1 MFTIN
6 IYIRKINI
14 YYVFNKKIGS
24 VCLKDKVITYIRKN
38 KLIEPGDNVLVAL
51 SGGPD
56 SVCLLDILYKLKD
69 KLNIT
74 LGAVHINHM
83 LRGEDSDKDEEYVIE
98 LCNKIGIQSYI
109 KRVDINAY
117 SAENKMSSE
126 MAGRKVRYD
135 FFEEVMKN
143 GKYNKIATAHNANDQ
158 AETIIFRL
166 IRGSGLEGL
175 GGIKAYRDNKIIR
188 PILCLDREEVEEY
201 IRKENLN
208 PRIDKTNFEKI
219 YNRNKIRLDILPY
232 IKEYFN
238 EDIIKTLNRTAG
250 LLQKDNEFLESESL
264 KVYQKYCIEYD
275 KYFIIKKDAF
285 TNHDSIISRML
296 RNALIRYSNQTYD
309 FEMKHIYEI
318 MDLARK
324 DTGKIVNLP
333 KNIFVENIY
342 GDIYIKNKL
351 NQKKVDSKKI
361 RLNKLDIDN
370 KKIDFQDF
378 FIQFTVMKNDKN
390 INLKENEFI
399 KYFEFDKIEDEI
411 LLKTREDGDRM
422 IPLGMK
428 GNKKVKDIFIDMKV
442 PKDLR
447 DLIPILCFDS
457 RIAWVIGAR
466 TSEEY
471 RISNNSKNILKVIVS
486 RKEH

>member
-1 MFTIN
+1 ME
-6 IYIRKINI
+6 
-14 YYVFNKKIGS
+14 
-24 VCLKDKVITYIRKN
+24 DKVIAYIKKN

-56 SVCLLDILYKLKD
+56 SVCLLNILYKFKD
-69 KLNIT
+69 ELNIT
-74 LGAVHINHM
+74 LGAAHINHM
-83 LRGEDSDKDEEYVIE
+83 LRGEDSDRDEKYVIE
-98 LCNKIGIQSYI
+98 LCNKIGIPSYI
-109 KRVDINAY
+109 KRVNINNY
-117 SAENKMSSE
+117 SEKNKMSSE

-135 FFEEVMKN
+135 FFEEIMKKGN
-143 GKYNKIATAHNANDQ
+143 YNKIATAHNANDQ
-158 AETIIFRL
+158 AETIMFRL

-188 PILCLDREEVEEY
+188 PILCLERDEVEKY

-232 IKEYFN
+232 IKEHFN
-238 EDIIKTLNRTAG
+238 EDIIKTLNRTAV

-275 KYFIIKKDAF
+275 EYFIIKKDAF
-285 TNHDSIISRML
+285 TNHDSIVSRML
-296 RNALIRYSNQTYD
+296 RNALIRYSNQPYD

-324 DTGKIVNLP
+324 DTGKAVNLP
-333 KNIFVENIY
+333 KNILVENIY
-342 GDIYIKNKL
+342 GDIYIKNKS
-351 NQKKVDSKKI
+351 NQKKIYSNEV
-361 RLNKLDIDN
+361 RLNKFDIGN
-370 KKIDFQDF
+370 RKIDFQDF
-378 FIQFTVMKNDKN
+378 FIQFTVMENDKN
-390 INLKENEFI
+390 LNLKENKFI

-411 LLKTREDGDRM
+411 ILRTREDGDRM

-428 GNKKVKDIFIDMKV
+428 GSKKVKDIFIDMKI

-447 DLIPILCFDS
+447 DLIPILCFDNK
-457 RIAWVIGAR
+457 IAWVIGVR

>member
-1 MFTIN
+1 MLFTDRI
-6 IYIRKINI
+6 
-14 YYVFNKKIGS
+14 
-24 VCLKDKVITYIRKN
+24 DKVIIIYIKIIILRSIVVINKVKAFVIEN
-38 KLIEPGDNVLVAL
+38 KLIQNGDRVLVAL

-56 SVCLLDILYKLKD
+56 SVCLLNILYELKKD
-69 KLNIT
+69 FNIEI
-74 LGAVHINHM
+74 AAAHVNHM

-98 LCNKIGIQSYI
+98 LCNKIGIPSYI

-250 LLQKDNEFLESESL
+250 LLQKDNEFL
-264 KVYQKYCIEYD
+264 D
-275 KYFIIKKDAF
+275 
-285 TNHDSIISRML
+285 
-296 RNALIRYSNQTYD
+296 
-309 FEMKHIYEI
+309 
-318 MDLARK
+318 RK
-324 DTGKIVNLP
+324 SV
-333 KNIFVENIY
+333 V
-342 GDIYIKNKL
+342 
-351 NQKKVDSKKI
+351 
-361 RLNKLDIDN
+361 
-370 KKIDFQDF
+370 
-378 FIQFTVMKNDKN
+378 
-390 INLKENEFI
+390 
-399 KYFEFDKIEDEI
+399 
-411 LLKTREDGDRM
+411 
-422 IPLGMK
+422 
-428 GNKKVKDIFIDMKV
+428 
-442 PKDLR
+442 
-447 DLIPILCFDS
+447 
-457 RIAWVIGAR
+457 
-466 TSEEY
+466 
-471 RISNNSKNILKVIVS
+471 
-486 RKEH
+486 